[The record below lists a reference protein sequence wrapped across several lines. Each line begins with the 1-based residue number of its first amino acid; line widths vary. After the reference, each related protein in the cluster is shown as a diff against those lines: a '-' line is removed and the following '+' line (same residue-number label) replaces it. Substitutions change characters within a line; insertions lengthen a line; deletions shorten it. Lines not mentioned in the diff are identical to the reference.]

1 MVELNFPI
9 RPRDYTETILVE
21 RILDGTFPPGSAL
34 PGERLLSAQL
44 GVTRPTLREA
54 IQRLTRDG
62 WLTVSHGR
70 ATLVNDYWR
79 EGGLNVLSKLVEHKE
94 ELPPDFV
101 THLLEVRLNLAPA
114 YTRAAVTHDSQGVA
128 ATLAGEGT
136 LQDTPAAFAQFDW
149 DLHHYLTVHSGN
161 PIYPMILNGFR
172 GFYQEVAAG
181 YFTLPDS
188 RDLSRRFYKELA
200 DAAAS
205 ADPGRAE
212 AVCRAVME
220 SSIRLWEQRE
230 AATVTPPKEEV

>member
-1 MVELNFPI
+1 MVELAFPV
-9 RPRDYTETILVE
+9 RPREYTETILVE
-21 RILDGTFPPGSAL
+21 RILDGTFPPGSVL
-34 PGERLLSAQL
+34 PGERLLAAQL

-70 ATLVNDYWR
+70 ATLVNDYWS

-114 YTRAAVTHDSQGVA
+114 YTRAAVLADPKGV
-128 ATLAGEGT
+128 LAVLARGEG
-136 LQDTPAAFAQFDW
+136 LEDTPAAFAQFDW

-181 YFTLPDS
+181 YFSLPDS
-188 RDLSRRFYKELA
+188 RDLSRHFYRDLA
-200 DAAAS
+200 GAAA
-205 ADPGRAE
+205 AGDPSRAE
-212 AVCRAVME
+212 AICRAVME
-220 SSIRLWEQRE
+220 SSIVLWVQRGE
-230 AATVTPPKEEV
+230 VPGVSIEEV